1 MSLEIVKVPDIGDYD
16 SVDVIEVNVSVGDV
30 VSVEDSLITLET
42 DKASME
48 VPSPVAG
55 KISKITVKVGDKV
68 SEGAAIMEIEVE
80 GAASTKESTAEE
92 NNAAPKA
99 ADSSSTAASKIVEVE
114 VPDIGDYDSVDVIEV
129 SVKAGDTVEKEDSL
143 ITLETDK
150 ASMEVP
156 SPVSGKVVEVIA
168 KVGDKVSQGS
178 IILKIESGDSASSAP
193 AKQESASDSSSK
205 AASSEVV
212 DVEVPDIG
220 DYDSVDV
227 IEVSVK
233 AGDKV
238 EKEDS
243 LITLETDKA
252 SMEVPSPAS
261 GEVVEVIAKVGDK
274 VSQGS
279 LILKIKTVGSVSST
293 ATQSQESKSAPAK
306 QEAPKSVDTAPVASS
321 EIVDN
326 SNAHASPSVRKLA
339 RILNVDLSKV
349 KATGRKG
356 RVSKEDCYN
365 YIKTAVTQV
374 QSGKVASSSNS
385 GAGLDLL
392 PDPVVDFSKFGEI
405 ETQPLTRIN
414 KISAKN
420 LHRNWVKIPHV
431 TFYDDADVT
440 DLEEFRKSK
449 KAFSDKTGIKIT
461 PLSFLIKAAAVA
473 LKEFPKFNSSLSA
486 DGENLIIKKYYNIGF
501 AADTPAGLMVPVVK
515 DADKKGIVEISK
527 DIMDLAGKAR
537 DGKLGS
543 KDMTGAT
550 FTISSIGVLGT
561 TSFTPIINMPE
572 VAIMGV
578 SKTAVK
584 PVWNGK
590 EFVPKSM
597 LPLSLSTDHRVI
609 DGAYA
614 AKFLTRYCQIL
625 SDLREI
631 IM

>member
-1 MSLEIVKVPDIGDYD
+1 MSVEIVKVPDIGDYD
-16 SVDVIEVNVSVGDV
+16 SVDVIEVNVAEGDV
-30 VSVEDSLITLET
+30 IAEEDSLITLET

-55 KISKITVKVGDKV
+55 KIVKLTVKVGDKV
-68 SEGAAIMEIEVE
+68 SEGSAIMEVE
-80 GAASTKESTAEE
+80 LEGSADTAEDKPAQQTE
-92 NNAAPKA
+92 SAPA
-99 ADSSSTAASKIVEVE
+99 SSGATETVDVK
-114 VPDIGDYDSVDVIEV
+114 VPDIGDYDAAEIIEI
-129 SVKAGDTVEKEDSL
+129 SVKVGDEIAEEDSL

-156 SPVSGKVVEVIA
+156 SSASGKVVEIA
-168 KVGDKVSQGS
+168 VKVGEKVGEGDL
-178 IILKIESGDSASSAP
+178 ILKVESGASQSASASTSTQEQTQQSSAP
-193 AKQESASDSSSK
+193 AQTSE
-205 AASSEVV
+205 EVV

-227 IEVSVK
+227 IEVSV
-233 AGDKV
+233 AVGDKV
-238 EKEDS
+238 EEEDS

-252 SMEVPSPAS
+252 SMEVPSPVS
-261 GEVVEVIAKVGDK
+261 GEVTEIITKVGDK

-279 LILKIKTVGSVSST
+279 LILKVKTQGAAPAPAPS
-293 ATQSQESKSAPAK
+293 QSAK
-306 QEAPKSVDTAPVASS
+306 QEDPKQDSKPAPTPAPAQNSIN
-321 EIVDN
+321 EYEVDN
-326 SNAHASPSVRKLA
+326 SNAHASPAVRKLA

-356 RVSKEDCYN
+356 RVTKEDCYN
-365 YIKTAVTQV
+365 YIKHAVTQV
-374 QSGKVASSSNS
+374 QTGKVAAS
-385 GAGLDLL
+385 GSGLDLL
-392 PDPVVDFSKFGEI
+392 DDPVIDFSKFGEI

-431 TFYDDADVT
+431 TFYDDADVS

-449 KAFSDKTGIKIT
+449 KAFAEKMGVKIT
-461 PLSFLIKAAAVA
+461 PLSFLVKAAAVA
-473 LKEFPKFNSSLSA
+473 LQEFPRMNSSLSN
-486 DGENLIIKKYYNIGF
+486 DGENLILKKYYNIGF
-501 AADTPAGLMVPVVK
+501 AADTPAGLMVPVIK
-515 DADKKGIVEISK
+515 DADKKGIIEISK
-527 DIMDLAGKAR
+527 DIMELAGKAR

-543 KDMTGAT
+543 KDMSGAT

-561 TSFTPIINMPE
+561 TAFTPIINMPE

-584 PVWNGK
+584 PIWNGK
-590 EFVPKSM
+590 EFEPRTM
-597 LPLSLSTDHRVI
+597 LPLSMSADHRVI
-609 DGAYA
+609 DGALA
-614 AKFLTRYCQIL
+614 AKFLTRYSQIL

>member
-1 MSLEIVKVPDIGDYD
+1 MSIEIVKVPDIGDYD
-16 SVDVIEVNVSVGDV
+16 SVDVIEVNVAEGDV
-30 VSVEDSLITLET
+30 IAEEDSLITLET

-55 KISKITVKVGDKV
+55 KIVKLTVKVGDKV
-68 SEGAAIMEIEVE
+68 SEGSAIMEVE
-80 GAASTKESTAEE
+80 LEGSSDTATEEKPAQKEEAVPASSGATE
-92 NNAAPKA
+92 
-99 ADSSSTAASKIVEVE
+99 IVDVK
-114 VPDIGDYDSVDVIEV
+114 VPDIGDYDAAEIIEI
-129 SVKAGDTVEKEDSL
+129 SVKVGDDIEEEDSL

-156 SPVSGKVVEVIA
+156 SSASGKVTELAV
-168 KVGDKVSQGS
+168 KVGDKVGEGDL
-178 IILKIESGDSASSAP
+178 ILKVETGASASASAQDAQQSAP
-193 AKQESASDSSSK
+193 AQASE
-205 AASSEVV
+205 EVV

-227 IEVSVK
+227 IEVSV
-233 AGDKV
+233 AVGDKV
-238 EKEDS
+238 EEEDS

-252 SMEVPSPAS
+252 SMEVPSPVS
-261 GEVVEVIAKVGDK
+261 GEVVEVITKVGDK

-279 LILKIKTVGSVSST
+279 LILKVKTQG
-293 ATQSQESKSAPAK
+293 SAPAQASSQSVLAK
-306 QEAPKSVDTAPVASS
+306 QEAPKQAPQKVQTPVQSSVN
-321 EIVDN
+321 EYEVDN
-326 SNAHASPSVRKLA
+326 SNAHASPAVRKLA

-356 RVSKEDCYN
+356 RVTKEDCYN
-365 YIKTAVTQV
+365 YIKHAVTQV
-374 QSGKVASSSNS
+374 QTGKVAAS
-385 GAGLDLL
+385 GSGLDLL
-392 PDPVVDFSKFGEI
+392 DDPVVDFSKFGEI

-440 DLEEFRKSK
+440 DLEEFRKAK
-449 KAFSDKTGIKIT
+449 KGFAEKMGVKIT
-461 PLSFLIKAAAVA
+461 PLSFLVKAAAVA
-473 LKEFPKFNSSLSA
+473 LQEFPRMNSSLTN
-486 DGENLIIKKYYNIGF
+486 DGENLVLKKYYNIGF
-501 AADTPAGLMVPVVK
+501 AADTPAGLMVPVIK
-515 DADKKGIVEISK
+515 DADKKGIIEISK
-527 DIMDLAGKAR
+527 DIMELAGKAR

-543 KDMTGAT
+543 KDMSGAT

-561 TSFTPIINMPE
+561 TAFTPIINMPE

-584 PVWNGK
+584 PIWNGK
-590 EFVPKSM
+590 EFEPRTM
-597 LPLSLSTDHRVI
+597 LPLSMSADHRVI
-609 DGAYA
+609 DGAMA
-614 AKFLTRYCQIL
+614 AKFLTRYSQIL

>member
-1 MSLEIVKVPDIGDYD
+1 MSIEIVKVPDIGDYD
-16 SVDVIEVNVSVGDV
+16 NVDVIEVNVAVGDV
-30 VSVEDSLITLET
+30 IAEEDSLITLET

-55 KISKITVKVGDKV
+55 KITKLTVKVGDKV
-68 SEGAAIMEIEVE
+68 SQGTAIME
-80 GAASTKESTAEE
+80 
-92 NNAAPKA
+92 
-99 ADSSSTAASKIVEVE
+99 VEVE
-114 VPDIGDYDSVDVIEV
+114 SAADQ
-129 SVKAGDTVEKEDSL
+129 AAT
-143 ITLETDK
+143 TQ
-150 ASMEVP
+150 
-156 SPVSGKVVEVIA
+156 
-168 KVGDKVSQGS
+168 SQPQTT
-178 IILKIESGDSASSAP
+178 SSAP
-193 AKQESASDSSSK
+193 L
-205 AASSEVV
+205 AATTNQIV

-233 AGDKV
+233 VGD
-238 EKEDS
+238 EIAEEDS

-252 SMEVPSPAS
+252 SMEVPSPVA
-261 GEVVEVIAKVGDK
+261 GKVVEIITKVGDK

-279 LILKIKTVGSVSST
+279 LILKVETGSS
-293 ATQSQESKSAPAK
+293 AQAPAQEQSQQSAPVKSAAEEIIDVKVPDIGDYDSVDVIEVSVAVGDKIEEEDSLITLETDKASMEVPSPVAGEVVEIITKVGDKVSQGSLILKVKTQGSAPVEQTSSQPAPAK
-306 QEAPKSVDTAPVASS
+306 QEQAKQQAATPAVPTPASS
-321 EIVDN
+321 SVNEYAVDN
-326 SNAHASPSVRKLA
+326 SNAHASPAVRKLA
-339 RILNVDLSKV
+339 RILNIDLSKV

-356 RVSKEDCYN
+356 RVTKEDCYN
-365 YIKTAVTQV
+365 YIKHAVTQV
-374 QSGKVASSSNS
+374 QTGKVAAS
-385 GAGLDLL
+385 GSGLDLL
-392 PDPVVDFSKFGEI
+392 DDPVVDFAKFGEI
-405 ETQPLTRIN
+405 ETQPLSRIN

-440 DLEEFRKSK
+440 DLEEFRNAK
-449 KAFSDKTGIKIT
+449 KAFAEKKGIKIT
-461 PLSFLIKAAAVA
+461 PLSFLVKAAAVA
-473 LKEFPKFNSSLSA
+473 LQEFPRFNSSLSN

-515 DADKKGIVEISK
+515 DADKKGIIEISK
-527 DIMDLAGKAR
+527 DIMELAGKAR
-537 DGKLGS
+537 DGKLGA

-550 FTISSIGVLGT
+550 FTISSLGVLGT

-584 PVWNGK
+584 PIWNGK
-590 EFVPKSM
+590 EFIPRTM

-609 DGAYA
+609 DGALA

>member
-1 MSLEIVKVPDIGDYD
+1 MSIEIVKVPDIGDYD
-16 SVDVIEVNVSVGDV
+16 SVDVIEVNVAEGDIIAE
-30 VSVEDSLITLET
+30 EDSLITLET

-55 KISKITVKVGDKV
+55 KIVKLKV
-68 SEGAAIMEIEVE
+68 
-80 GAASTKESTAEE
+80 
-92 NNAAPKA
+92 
-99 ADSSSTAASKIVEVE
+99 
-114 VPDIGDYDSVDVIEV
+114 
-129 SVKAGDTVEKEDSL
+129 
-143 ITLETDK
+143 
-150 ASMEVP
+150 
-156 SPVSGKVVEVIA
+156 

-178 IILKIESGDSASSAP
+178 AIMEIEVAGEQKAQEP
-193 AKQESASDSSSK
+193 KQEQHESTQ
-205 AASSEVV
+205 AASGEASKPQPDASQESLEII

-233 AGDKV
+233 VGDKV
-238 EKEDS
+238 QEEDS

-252 SMEVPSPAS
+252 SMEVPSPVA
-261 GEVVEVIAKVGDK
+261 GEVVEVITKVGDK

-279 LILKIKTVGSVSST
+279 LILKVKTQGSAPVQASSQPT
-293 ATQSQESKSAPAK
+293 PAK
-306 QEAPKSVDTAPVASS
+306 QEASKKQQETKPSQATASS
-321 EIVDN
+321 VNEYEVDN
-326 SNAHASPSVRKLA
+326 SNAHASPAVRKLA

-365 YIKTAVTQV
+365 YIKHAVTQV
-374 QSGKVASSSNS
+374 QTGKVAAS
-385 GAGLDLL
+385 GSGLNLL
-392 PDPVVDFSKFGEI
+392 DDPVVDFAKFGEI
-405 ETQPLTRIN
+405 ETQPLSRIN

-431 TFYDDADVT
+431 TFYDDADIT
-440 DLEEFRKSK
+440 DLEEFRSSK
-449 KAFSDKTGIKIT
+449 KAFAEKKGIKIT
-461 PLSFLIKAAAVA
+461 PLSFLVKAAAVA
-473 LKEFPKFNSSLSA
+473 LQEFPRMNSSLSN

-501 AADTPAGLMVPVVK
+501 AADTPAGLMVPVIK
-515 DADKKGIVEISK
+515 DADKKGIIEISK
-527 DIMDLAGKAR
+527 DIMELAGKAR
-537 DGKLGS
+537 DGKLGA
-543 KDMTGAT
+543 KDMAGAT

-561 TSFTPIINMPE
+561 TAFTPIINMPE

-590 EFVPKSM
+590 EFIPRTM
-597 LPLSLSTDHRVI
+597 LPLSMSADHRVI
-609 DGAYA
+609 DGALA